1 LASLFTRTSQAHDSS
16 GTRLFAHFGARL
28 VERARLKAGDQVL
41 DVGAGTG
48 ATLLPAARQVG
59 PAGHVI
65 GIDLAPGMIDRL
77 ADAIAAEGL
86 TNADAEVGD
95 GEDLSFADS
104 SFDAVLCAFTLFFF
118 QDRERAL
125 DGFRRVL
132 RAGGTLAVSTFT
144 KEGSVSIDRVWERI
158 SEYIERPPP
167 GLEVQFDEPV
177 QLHEALA
184 AAGFVDIEV
193 EESPLEV
200 VMPTFQDWW
209 AWLWSM
215 EFRDALERMDA
226 QTLNRFRTS
235 AERDLGQGPG
245 GPGITFRMDAM
256 LTRARKP

>member
-1 LASLFTRTSQAHDSS
+1 M
-16 GTRLFAHFGARL
+16 
-28 VERARLKAGDQVL
+28 
-41 DVGAGTG
+41 GAGTG

-59 PAGHVI
+59 PSGHVI
-65 GIDLAPGMIDRL
+65 GIDLAPGMVDGL
-77 ADAIAAEGL
+77 ARAIAAEGL
-86 TNADAEVGD
+86 TNADAELGD

-118 QDRERAL
+118 QDRARAL
-125 DGFRRVL
+125 NGFRRVL
-132 RAGGTLAVSTFT
+132 RPGGTLAVSTFT
-144 KEGSVSIDRVWERI
+144 SEGSDSIDRVWERI

-167 GLEVQFDEPV
+167 GLEVQFDEPG
-177 QLHEALA
+177 QLHEVLA
-184 AAGFVDIEV
+184 AAGFVGIEV

-200 VMPTFQDWW
+200 VMPTFEDWW

-235 AERDLGQGPG
+235 AAMDLGDGPG
-245 GPGITFRMDAM
+245 APAIAFRMDAL